1 MEKITSRKKV
11 ALIGAMGS
19 GKSAL
24 SRRLAAKYGA
34 TVFDTDAEF
43 TRRYGEINAFFGAY
57 GEAEFRAR
65 EQQIIIEAAYS
76 DADVVA
82 TGGGAV
88 LSRKGMNALR
98 RTRDIVYLTARTE
111 TLKARVMRSDRPL
124 KADFDKI
131 MAMRK
136 SLYEMYADYTV
147 SSEVS
152 AIDEFERALAVPRGN
167 RFDAV
172 LCDADDT
179 LLDFNRAMR
188 YAVVKAARE
197 LGISKSDDEIINK
210 YAEVTRIIWGRL
222 ERGEITRA
230 ELDNTRFR
238 LLGEMLGE
246 TFDYGRMNDTYIA
259 YMRGTRFVI
268 DGAIELLNALRSRGI
283 KVYIITNSFTRV
295 ACERL
300 KAIADY
306 ADGAFI
312 SEEVGF
318 DKPRPEFFE
327 RVLSAIGNPDKSRT
341 LVFGDSETSDIA
353 GGRNSGLC
361 TCLYGTRTDTAADFS
376 VKRLDELLDI
386 V

>member
-1 MEKITSRKKV
+1 MEKVTGQKKV

-43 TRRYGEINAFFGAY
+43 TRRYGEINAFFGTY
-57 GEAEFRAR
+57 GESEFRKR
-65 EQQIIIEAAYS
+65 ERDIIIEAAYS

-88 LSRKGMNALR
+88 LCRAGMNALR
-98 RTRDIVYLTARTE
+98 RTRDIVYLTASE
-111 TLKARVMRSDRPL
+111 QTLKARIMRSDRPL

-131 MAMRK
+131 MAQRER
-136 SLYEMYADYTV
+136 LYKMYADYTI

-152 AIDEFERALAVPRGN
+152 SIEEFERALALPRGN
-167 RFDAV
+167 RFDVV

-179 LLDFNRAMR
+179 LLDFKRAMR
-188 YAVVKAARE
+188 YAVVKAART
-197 LGISKSDDEIINK
+197 LGITSSDEVIVDN

-222 ERGEITRA
+222 ERGEITRE

-238 LLGEMLGE
+238 LLGERLGE
-246 TFDYGRMNDTYIA
+246 TFDYGRMNDTYIEN
-259 YMRGTRFVI
+259 MRGTRFVI
-268 DGAIELLNALRSRGI
+268 DGAIELLDGLRARGI
-283 KVYIITNSFTRV
+283 KVYIITNGFTCI

-300 KAIADY
+300 KAIIDHV
-306 ADGAFI
+306 DGAFI

-327 RVLSAIGNPDKSRT
+327 RVLSTVGYPDKSRT

-353 GGRNSGLC
+353 GGINSGLC
-361 TCLYGTRTDTAADFS
+361 TCLYGESADTAADFS
-376 VKRLDELLDI
+376 VKRLCELLDI

>member
-1 MEKITSRKKV
+1 MTGHRKI

-24 SRRLAAKYGA
+24 SRRLTAKYGA
-34 TVFDTDAEF
+34 TAVDTDAEF
-43 TRRYGEINAFFGAY
+43 TRRYGDINAFFAAH
-57 GEAEFRAR
+57 GEAEFRKR
-65 EQQIIIEAAYS
+65 ERDIIIDAAYS

-88 LSRKGMNALR
+88 LSREGMNALR
-98 RTRDIVYLTARTE
+98 RTRDVVYLTAPTA

-131 MAMRK
+131 LSRRK
-136 SLYEMYADYTV
+136 ALYEAYADYTV
-147 SSEVS
+147 SSEFNS
-152 AIDEFERALAVPRGN
+152 IDEFERELAKPRGN

-179 LLDFNRAMR
+179 LLDFKRAMR
-188 YAVVKAARE
+188 YAVVEAARA
-197 LGISKSDDEIINK
+197 LGITKSDDEIVSK
-210 YAEVTRIIWGRL
+210 YAEVTRIIWSKL

-230 ELDNTRFR
+230 ELNHIRFR

-246 TFDYGRMNDTYIA
+246 AFDYERMNDTYIE

-268 DGAIELLNALRSRGI
+268 DGAIELLNGLRARGI

-295 ACERL
+295 ASERL

-312 SEEVGF
+312 SEEVGY
-318 DKPRPEFFE
+318 DKPRAEFFE
-327 RVLSAIGNPDKSRT
+327 RVLESVGSPDKSRT
-341 LVFGDSETSDIA
+341 LVFGDSETSDVA
-353 GGRNSGLC
+353 GGRNSGLW
-361 TCLYGTRTDTAADFS
+361 TCLYGERADTAADFS
-376 VKRLDELLDI
+376 VKSLCELLDI